1 LARLHAACMAVRP
14 FTRWSGQKW
23 GSACNRRV
31 VACTVRAW
39 RFGFFSPGPACMM
52 CGTQPPRRG
61 RVNLGACWR
70 RLDPQRLRAQVGRVA
85 FKRGAIP
92 LEGHHVFAL
101 PPCIVPFHLPSPP
114 GGGRPDPFRLVV
126 GGTQLRGSWYLSAI
140 IRLQGFSSCS
150 MAASP
155 RRWSPKTVTT
165 SLMVG
170 ESKPGYDLC
179 PSLSLK
185 DFHHQCW
192 GGECAELR
200 SVPVRAAARSF
211 PQ

>member
-31 VACTVRAW
+31 VACTARAW
-39 RFGFFSPGPACMM
+39 RFGFFSPGPACMT
-52 CGTQPPRRG
+52 CGTQPSRRG
-61 RVNLGACWR
+61 GVNLGACWR

-85 FKRGAIP
+85 FKRGGDP
-92 LEGHHVFAL
+92 LGG
-101 PPCIVPFHLPSPP
+101 PPCLRAPPMHRAFPPSEPP
-114 GGGRPDPFRLVV
+114 GGGRLEPFRLVV

-140 IRLQGFSSCS
+140 VRLQGFSSCS
-150 MAASP
+150 PAASP

-170 ESKPGYDLC
+170 ESKPGYGLC

-192 GGECAELR
+192 GGECA
-200 SVPVRAAARSF
+200 
-211 PQ
+211 